1 MDRTDASGAAG
12 NALLSVQ
19 AGAST
24 SEAPPETGVP
34 VAPGGSPD
42 VGEAEGQQDDKDCNS
57 YAAKR
62 DETLERFIAINP
74 ATPQQLVQLG
84 LFRRAAKARERLRVL
99 EREERV
105 HNENKPQHAFEVTEA
120 ILCFP
125 DAVQI
130 RRLSVPHEADAVFTL
145 ADKTYYLELDR
156 DTMKL
161 AEIRHRMKKYDGC
174 AHDVLWVCPSR
185 SRVEDLRTIAP
196 EAMEFWF
203 TTFDELLANS
213 NGMIWVD
220 RQGMT
225 THLATRDATQD
236 AVTHRIRAEC
246 YP

>member
-1 MDRTDASGAAG
+1 MKHQCR
-12 NALLSVQ
+12 
-19 AGAST
+19 
-24 SEAPPETGVP
+24 
-34 VAPGGSPD
+34 
-42 VGEAEGQQDDKDCNS
+42 
-57 YAAKR
+57 R
-62 DETLERFIAINP
+62 HTLW
-74 ATPQQLVQLG
+74 G
-84 LFRRAAKARERLRVL
+84 
-99 EREERV
+99 V

-130 RRLSVPHEADAVFTL
+130 RRRSVPHEADAVFTL